1 MTWEQSFN
9 IQEITSSNDLVIVYG
24 TNSLA
29 ENLDLH
35 RILTPEE
42 LIYADRLKGSRQKS
56 TWLSCRSALRLILGN
71 YLNKPPIEI
80 EFKKGRFGKLSI
92 AGTDLCFNVSH
103 TSHSFLL
110 AFNSSGRIGVDI
122 EMLTGK
128 EDLPSLIRY
137 AFSDDEAHYC
147 NNLNLAER
155 FTEVWT
161 RKEALLKAAGVGLVD
176 QLTAMTVTGTTEND
190 ISRLKL
196 NSKTFTCPNGE
207 TGSIVYRKDQPINF
221 FVLNENSPE
230 LIRISKQ

>member
-1 MTWEQSFN
+1 MIWEQSCN
-9 IQEITSSNDLVIVYG
+9 IQEITGSNDLVIVYG
-24 TNSLA
+24 TNSMA
-29 ENLDLH
+29 ENLDLYK
-35 RILTPEE
+35 ILTPED
-42 LIYADRLKGSRQKS
+42 LIYADRLKGSGQKS
-56 TWLSCRSALRLILGN
+56 TWLSCRSALRLILGS
-71 YLNKPPIEI
+71 YLDKPPVEI
-80 EFKKGRFGKLSI
+80 EFKKGRFGKLFI
-92 AGTDLCFNVSH
+92 VGTDLCFNVSH
-103 TSHSFLL
+103 TSHSFLI

-161 RKEALLKAAGVGLVD
+161 RKEALLKAAGIGLVD
-176 QLTAMTVTGTTEND
+176 QLTAITVIGTTEND

-207 TGSIVYRKDQPINF
+207 TGSIVYRKDQPIIF